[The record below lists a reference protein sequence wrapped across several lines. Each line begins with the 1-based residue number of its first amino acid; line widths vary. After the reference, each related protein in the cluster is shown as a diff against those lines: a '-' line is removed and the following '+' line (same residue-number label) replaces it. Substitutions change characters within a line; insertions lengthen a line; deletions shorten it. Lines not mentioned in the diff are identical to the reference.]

1 MSMHPTKHRVLTG
14 IWDKSLKPR
23 FHNGVGFAQLY
34 ITPDVRLHI
43 WHPAL
48 PAEPEGFGCR
58 HDHRFDF
65 VSTVLQGAVTNIHLD
80 YMVGPLGTFARYR
93 VQPAH
98 LGPSVPEIVPG
109 EEKVTVLITGV
120 EVVRE
125 GETYSFP
132 KRVFHESRGHGVT
145 VTAMRKFNQED
156 SWAGI
161 LAPIGQTP
169 EHGMERCS
177 INAIDLSAL
186 VVGVL
191 DALSDSAWDQVQR
204 MLDDD
209 LR

>member
-1 MSMHPTKHRVLTG
+1 VSHPTQHKVCVGVLSG
-14 IWDKSLKPR
+14 DLKPR
-23 FHNGVGFAQLY
+23 FHNGVGFAQVY
-34 ITPDVRLHI
+34 VTPDVRLHI
-43 WHPAL
+43 WHPDL

-65 VSTVLQGAVTNIHLD
+65 TSTVLKGAVTNVWLD
-80 YMVGPLGTFARYR
+80 YMVGPLGTFARYK

-98 LGPSVPEIVPG
+98 LGPAVPEIVEG
-109 EEKVTVLITGV
+109 EEKVTPLITDV
-120 EVVRE
+120 QVIRE

-145 VTAMRKFNQED
+145 VTVMRKFNQEN

-177 INAIDLSAL
+177 IEDRAL
-186 VVGVL
+186 KTLVL
-191 DALSDSAWDQVQR
+191 NTLLGLPHAAWDKVQE
-204 MLDDD
+204 MIDDV
-209 LR
+209 R